1 MRMKNTHTLEGKI
14 DLGKVKDIRRALRRR
29 YATRTNFQKIFSNWD
44 LSSKGYLDTEDIY
57 RMMNKMGI
65 KVNLDEAAVLL
76 ASADQDKNNLLY
88 VNEFMDL
95 IFSQNDALNVDLAKI
110 NVVQAD
116 TIRQEDGHFIE
127 GIRKDAE

>member
-1 MRMKNTHTLEGKI
+1 MKNTHTLEGKI

-110 NVVQAD
+110 NVVQAE